1 MKYIINNLL
10 KIKVKFYLLQ
20 PTGNLHLQLCKITL
34 SLLKFKN
41 ALAIFCPFELK
52 FAVCEYING
61 IKENGIGQECSHFMK
76 KGA

>member
-1 MKYIINNLL
+1 M
-10 KIKVKFYLLQ
+10 
-20 PTGNLHLQLCKITL
+20 
-34 SLLKFKN
+34 LKFKN

-76 KGA
+76 KGAGCLSVCLTVCIAL